1 MTAEYLNERIAFE
14 QVGIKDMAILD
25 ASVVSSLES
34 FDLTVGAWEHTTTF
48 NPYNNFKLKMIKI
61 KSVNPIV
68 NEVLKIES
76 VESNVLY
83 NTVLFKETVNADNS
97 ITVTFDDKDFI
108 AYKTSQM
115 KISLSNNNTVGNIY
129 VTMYFNVI

>member
-34 FDLTVGAWEHTTTF
+34 FNLSTGIWKHTTSF

-61 KSVNPIV
+61 KSENPIV
-68 NEVLKIES
+68 NEILQIES
-76 VESNVLY
+76 VEQNIEY
-83 NTVLFKETVNADNS
+83 NTVLFKETVNANDS
-97 ITVTFDDKDFI
+97 VVVTFDDKDFI

-115 KISLSNNNTVGNIY
+115 KISLTNTNTTGNIY
-129 VTMYFNVI
+129 VTMYFNVV